1 MSNIAVRSYPAINGE
16 SFLVIINGE
25 KKTNILIDCGYI
37 KTAEK
42 VIEDLISLGENRLDL
57 IVLTHIDNDHINGAR
72 KLLKELKE
80 HNSIEVGEIW
90 YNDFL
95 KMKGYKQSKHND
107 EIQKVSS
114 IISAISSLPYP
125 KPSNEYCKQNIGVES
140 AEHIIQYLIGTN
152 LEEKWNK
159 SFNYGS
165 IYIDKKIMRKKLN
178 EEVSIVLLAPVKD
191 VLNEL
196 LEGWEKY
203 LRKHG
208 YLEQIS
214 TNLEVAK
221 AFEMYGINMKEKKI
235 RVKKAK
241 CGGEISLQQYLQD
254 QEFDEGTINRSS
266 IAFIVEFQ
274 DKRLLFLG
282 DSSPIDVMNSLKQYA
297 VDQEVE
303 KIKVDLVKVAHH
315 GSRYNWCSSYKD
327 MICCDKYL
335 ISTNGVSYD
344 HPDIETICKIICSTK
359 EEKRIYFNYK
369 PDKIIDILN
378 EIPEISAYKYSLK
391 FENVSKKDNRILV
404 VPVTMEEQNEG

>member
-1 MSNIAVRSYPAINGE
+1 MCNIVVRSYPAINGE
-16 SFLVIINGE
+16 SFLVMLDGQ
-25 KKTNILIDCGYI
+25 KKTNILIDCGYV

-42 VIEDLISLGENRLDL
+42 IIEDLMLLGESRLDL
-57 IVLTHIDNDHINGAR
+57 VVFTHIDNDHINGAR
-72 KLLKELKE
+72 KLLKEIGE
-80 HNSIEVGEIW
+80 NNNIVIGEVW

-95 KMKGYKQSKHND
+95 KMKGYKQPENND
-107 EIQKVSS
+107 EVVNENS
-114 IISAISSLPYP
+114 IICAMSSLPYP
-125 KPSNEYCKQNIGVES
+125 KPPNEYSEQNVGVES
-140 AEHIIQYLIGTN
+140 AEYIVQYLIGTD

-159 SFNYGS
+159 SFNNRS
-165 IYIDKKIMRKKLN
+165 ICIDKQIVRKN
-178 EEVSIVLLAPVKD
+178 FNQEVSIVLLAPVKE

-196 LEGWEKY
+196 LDGWEKY
-203 LRKHG
+203 LNKNG
-208 YLEQIS
+208 YLEKIS
-214 TNLEVAK
+214 SNVEVAK

-235 RVKKAK
+235 RVKKAQ

-266 IAFIVEFQ
+266 ITFIIEFQ
-274 DKRLLFLG
+274 YKRLLFLG
-282 DSSPIDVMNSLKQYA
+282 DSSPIDVVDSLKQY
-297 VDQEVE
+297 VVEQEVE
-303 KIKVDLVKVAHH
+303 KIKFDLVKVSHH

-359 EEKRIYFNYK
+359 GEKKIYFNYK

-378 EIPEISAYKYSLK
+378 EIPEISDYEYSLE

-404 VPVTMEEQNEG
+404 VPVTMEEQDEV